1 MEIKL
6 NINLLL
12 HNNLTPNQATLL
24 FLLYYNKYEDI
35 ANMFTKPIAVE
46 IRNSLIGTKY
56 LLNGIVPFKETII
69 SKKEVEKLF
78 DIRADAIN
86 FWEFYAKY
94 PIKVGSRALRAT
106 GHNTEIAKKHEK
118 KYLSRVRTL
127 EQHTLA
133 IQSLEAY
140 VAKKKQKNELQ
151 YLPGMDVVLNNSMWE
166 QWVIFIQE
174 VGTEEQEWN
183 NDTI

>member
-12 HNNLTPNQATLL
+12 RINLTPNQATLL
-24 FLLYYNKYEDI
+24 FLLYHNKFDDI
-35 ANMFTKPIAVE
+35 ATLFGKPNAVE
-46 IRNSLIGTKY
+46 IRNSLINTKY
-56 LLNGIVPFKETII
+56 LLTGITPFTETVI

-78 DIRADAIN
+78 DIRADQIN
-86 FWEFYAKY
+86 FWEFYNSY
-94 PIKVGSRALRAT
+94 PVKVGSRVLRASGPT
-106 GHNTEIAKKHEK
+106 TEIAKKHEK
-118 KYLSRVRTL
+118 KYLSRVRTI

-133 IQSLEAY
+133 IQAVEAY

-166 QWVIFIQE
+166 QWVVFIQE